1 MFSRSSLCISSFV
14 NLDGELVYEIWVQLN
29 CISIAGL
36 LHEREHDSFRHHVDH
51 RTSDDV
57 EVGVDEELC

>member
-14 NLDGELVYEIWVQLN
+14 NLVGKLVYGVYGQWN
-29 CISIAGL
+29 CISIADL

-51 RTSDDV
+51 CTSDDI